1 MTSDETDK
9 EGTMKDEPRRP
20 RFRLFVLALLAV
32 TALVIA
38 GCGDDDDESTAT
50 DDTAEADTEEAS
62 DADAA
67 EEDAAD
73 TGEDDTAAASGGEF
87 EVFALLPQGNDQP
100 YGTTY
105 LPPMEAKAAELGVN
119 LTITNS
125 QYDADKQASECETAV
140 AAEPDLI
147 ILWPAVGDTVR
158 PCLEAANDAGIPVTV
173 TNSDVNPEDQDL
185 TAAYSGP
192 DTYGQGV
199 ASAELMC
206 EFAAG
211 EDIGIIMVNGLTGNS
226 TAIDREAGFEDTIN
240 EQCPNV
246 EILARQPGNWNKD
259 ESQIAASEMITAVG
273 AENIQGVYAAD
284 DTMVA
289 GVIDALKARDIDPA
303 TLIIT
308 SIGNTFLGNPLVASG
323 ELDGTVFQSSSWDGE
338 KAVTVAHEVLT
349 SQPSERIVEFMPS
362 VKVTADNADDPSVAP
377 EW

>member
-1 MTSDETDK
+1 MKHMTRT
-9 EGTMKDEPRRP
+9 
-20 RFRLFVLALLAV
+20 RLTLVGLMAVLALFA
-32 TALVIA
+32 AA
-38 GCGDDDDESTAT
+38 CGDDDS
-50 DDTAEADTEEAS
+50 
-62 DADAA
+62 
-67 EEDAAD
+67 
-73 TGEDDTAAASGGEF
+73 GDTAAAAATDDDAGSDAATDSEGGEF
-87 EVFALLPQGNDQP
+87 AVYALLPQGNDQP

-105 LPPMEAKAAELGVN
+105 LPPFEEEAARLGLK

-125 QYDADKQASECETAV
+125 QYDADKQASECEVAV
-140 AAEPDLI
+140 ASKPDLI

-173 TNSDVNPEDQDL
+173 TNSDVNPEDKEL

-206 EFAAG
+206 ELAG
-211 EDIGIIMVNGLTGNS
+211 GEEIGIIMVNGLTGNS
-226 TAIDREAGFEDTIN
+226 TAIDREAGFEDTID

-246 EILARQPGNWNKD
+246 TILARQPGNWNKD

-289 GVIDALKARDIDPA
+289 GAIDALKARGIDPA
-303 TLIIT
+303 ELIIT
-308 SIGNTFLGNPLVASG
+308 SIGNTKLGNPLVASG

-338 KAVTVAHEVLT
+338 HAATVAHQVLT
-349 SQPSERIVEFMPS
+349 DPPAERLVEFMPN
-362 VKVTADNADDPSVAP
+362 VKVTVDNADDPAVAP

>member
-1 MTSDETDK
+1 MLLLGAVALAACGGDSDDGADGSDSED
-9 EGTMKDEPRRP
+9 
-20 RFRLFVLALLAV
+20 V
-32 TALVIA
+32 A
-38 GCGDDDDESTAT
+38 GAT
-50 DDTAEADTEEAS
+50 
-62 DADAA
+62 ADA
-67 EEDAAD
+67 
-73 TGEDDTAAASGGEF
+73 EF
-87 EVFALLPQGNDQP
+87 EVYALLPQGNDQP

-105 LPPMEAKAAELGVN
+105 LPPMEAKAAELGLN

-125 QYDADKQASECETAV
+125 QYDADKQASECEVAV

-173 TNSDVNPEDQDL
+173 TNSDVNPEDKDL

-199 ASAELMC
+199 ASAEIFCDL
-206 EFAAG
+206 AAG
-211 EDIGIIMVNGLTGNS
+211 EDVGIIMVNGLTGNS
-226 TAIDREAGFEDTIN
+226 TAIDREAGFEDTVN

-259 ESQIAASEMITAVG
+259 DSQLAASEMITAVG
-273 AENIQGVYAAD
+273 AENIGGVYAAD

-303 TLIIT
+303 DLIVT
-308 SIGNTFLGNPLVASG
+308 SIGNTFLGNPLVLSG

-338 KAVTVAHEVLT
+338 NAATTAHEVLT
-349 SQPSERIVEFMPS
+349 GGADGDRVVKFMPS
-362 VKVTADNADDPSVAP
+362 VKVTTDNAESPDVAP

>member
-1 MTSDETDK
+1 MTTDK
-9 EGTMKDEPRRP
+9 PDREDTMKEETGRR
-20 RFRLFVLALLAV
+20 RLGLIVLTLLAV
-32 TALVIA
+32 GALILA
-38 GCGDDDDESTAT
+38 GCGGDDESTAA
-50 DDTAEADTEEAS
+50 DDTADTADDT
-62 DADAA
+62 
-67 EEDAAD
+67 AD
-73 TGEDDTAAASGGEF
+73 TGDDTADAGDDGAAAGGDGEF

-100 YGTTY
+100 YGSTY
-105 LPPMEAKAAELGVN
+105 LPPMQAKADELGIN

-140 AAEPDLI
+140 AANPDLI

-185 TAAYSGP
+185 TEAYSGP

-206 EFAAG
+206 EFADG
-211 EDIGIIMVNGLTGNS
+211 EEIGIIMINGLTGNS
-226 TAIDREAGFEDTIN
+226 TAIDRENGFEDTIN

-289 GVIDALKARDIDPA
+289 GAIDALKARDIDPS

-338 KAVTVAHEVLT
+338 NAVTVAHDVLT
-349 SQPSERIVEFMPS
+349 NNPDERIVMFMPS
-362 VKVTADNADDPSVAP
+362 VKVTADNADSPDVAP

>member
-1 MTSDETDK
+1 MRT
-9 EGTMKDEPRRP
+9 RR
-20 RFRLFVLALLAV
+20 LTGLVGLLAAGALLLAACGDADADDTTTDAGDD
-32 TALVIA
+32 TASEDA
-38 GCGDDDDESTAT
+38 GDDDD
-50 DDTAEADTEEAS
+50 S
-62 DADAA
+62 DA
-67 EEDAAD
+67 
-73 TGEDDTAAASGGEF
+73 GAASGDAEF
-87 EVFALLPQGNDQP
+87 TVYALLPQGNDQP

-105 LPPMEAKAAELGVN
+105 LPPMEAAAAELGIT

-125 QYDADKQASECETAV
+125 QYDADTQASDCEVAV

-158 PCLEAANDAGIPVTV
+158 PCLQAASDAGIPVTV
-173 TNSDVNPEDQDL
+173 TNSDVNPEDEEL
-185 TAAYSGP
+185 TRGYSGP

-206 EFAAG
+206 EFADGA
-211 EDIGIIMVNGLTGNS
+211 EIGIIMINGLTGNS
-226 TAIDREAGFEDTIN
+226 TAINREAGFEDTIN

-246 EILARQPGNWNKD
+246 EILARQPGNWNAD

-289 GVIDALKARDIDPA
+289 GAIDALRARDIDP
-303 TLIIT
+303 TEMIIT
-308 SIGNTFLGNPLVASG
+308 SIGNTFLGNPLVIEGS
-323 ELDGTVFQSSSWDGE
+323 LDGTVFQSSSWDGE
-338 KAVTVAHEVLT
+338 NAVTLAYEVLT
-349 SQPSERIVEFMPS
+349 EDPGERIVRFMPD

>member
-1 MTSDETDK
+1 MR
-9 EGTMKDEPRRP
+9 DEPTRGRW
-20 RFRLFVLALLAV
+20 RLFSLVLFAVGALLLA
-32 TALVIA
+32 A
-38 GCGDDDDESTAT
+38 CGSDDGESTDGGDAG
-50 DDTAEADTEEAS
+50 AEGGE
-62 DADAA
+62 
-67 EEDAAD
+67 AAD
-73 TGEDDTAAASGGEF
+73 GEF

-105 LPPMEAKAAELGVN
+105 LPPMEAKAAELGIN

-185 TAAYSGP
+185 TEAYSGP
-192 DTYGQGV
+192 DTYGQGA
-199 ASAELMC
+199 ASGELMC
-206 EFAAG
+206 ELAG
-211 EDIGIIMVNGLTGNS
+211 GEPTGIIMINGLTGNS
-226 TAIDREAGFEDTIN
+226 TAIDREAGFEDTITAN
-240 EQCPNV
+240 CPNV

-289 GVIDALKARDIDPA
+289 GAIDALKARDIDPA
-303 TLIIT
+303 SLIIT
-308 SIGNTFLGNPLVASG
+308 SIGNTFLGNPLVVSG

-338 KAVTVAHEVLT
+338 HAVTVAHEILT
-349 SQPSERIVEFMPS
+349 NNPDERLVEFMPS
-362 VKVTADNADDPSVAP
+362 VKVTADNADDPDVAP